1 MKKII
6 FIYSIIFFSASFSCT
21 GQKADEKR
29 RFGAEL
35 TTFEQKQKE
44 AARQDENRNED
55 VQEPAPRVA
64 AGLDFRD
71 AARKATPGVVHIR
84 SIATPEE
91 RRDPYRNI
99 PPQLREFFNL
109 PEGPPA
115 PMEGAGS
122 GVIISDDGYIVTNNH
137 VISRA
142 NEISVTLYDNRT
154 FTADVIGSDPTTDL
168 ALLKIDGKNLP
179 FVEFGDMENVEV
191 GEWVLAVGNPFNL
204 SSTVTAGIISA
215 TSRNLNILQEQAAVE
230 SFIQTDAAVN
240 PGNSGGALV
249 DLEGKL
255 VGINTAIAS
264 PTGTY
269 SGYAF
274 AVPVDL
280 TRKVVNDLLNYGIVQ
295 RGYLGVMIRNVDS
308 QLAEEENLEVTRGA
322 YVDSMVEN
330 GAAEDAGL
338 REGDVIV
345 EIDDQEII
353 SSPQLQSVIAQKRPG
368 DEVRITVM
376 RDGNRRSFDAVL
388 RNERGGTDVITESA
402 GK

>member
-6 FIYSIIFFSASFSCT
+6 LFYSLLFMAINMSCS
-21 GQKADEKR
+21 GQRAEENR
-29 RFGAEL
+29 MGAEL
-35 TTFEQKQKE
+35 TTFEDKQ
-44 AARQDENRNED
+44 RQASTRQALDNPQGASNTT
-55 VQEPAPRVA
+55 VA
-64 AGLDFRD
+64 VGIDFRA

-84 SIATPEE
+84 SIATRED
-91 RRDPYRNI
+91 RDPYRNI

-109 PEGPPA
+109 PQGPP
-115 PMEGAGS
+115 PPVEGAGS

-154 FTADVIGSDPTTDL
+154 FTAEVIGSDPTTDL
-168 ALLKIDGKNLP
+168 ALLKIDGGEMP
-179 FVEFGDMENVEV
+179 FVEFGDMSEVEV

-215 TSRNLNILQEQAAVE
+215 TSRNLNILQEQSAVE

-264 PTGTY
+264 PTGAY

-280 TRKVVNDLLNYGIVQ
+280 TRKVVNDLLNYGVVQ

-308 QLAEEENLEVTRGA
+308 QLAEEEDLEVTRGA
-322 YVDSMVEN
+322 YVDSLVEE
-330 GAAEDAGL
+330 GAALDAGL

-345 EIDDQEII
+345 EIDDVEIV
-353 SSPQLQSVIAQKRPG
+353 SSPQLQSLIAQKRPG
-368 DEVRITVM
+368 DEVQITVL
-376 RDGNRRSFDAVL
+376 RNGSRRSFEAVL
-388 RNERGGTDVITESA
+388 RNELGGTDVITESA
-402 GK
+402 GRN

>member
-6 FIYSIIFFSASFSCT
+6 LFYSLLFMAINMSCS
-21 GQKADEKR
+21 GQRAEENR
-29 RFGAEL
+29 MGAEL
-35 TTFEQKQKE
+35 TTFEDKQ
-44 AARQDENRNED
+44 RQASTRQALDNPQGASNTT
-55 VQEPAPRVA
+55 VA
-64 AGLDFRD
+64 AGIDFRA

-84 SIATPEE
+84 SIATRED
-91 RRDPYRNI
+91 RDPYRNI

-109 PEGPPA
+109 PQGPP
-115 PMEGAGS
+115 PPVEGAGS

-154 FTADVIGSDPTTDL
+154 FTAEVIGSDPTTDL
-168 ALLKIDGKNLP
+168 ALLKIDGGEMP
-179 FVEFGDMENVEV
+179 FVEFGDMSEVEV

-215 TSRNLNILQEQAAVE
+215 TSRNLNILQEQSAVE

-264 PTGTY
+264 PTGAY

-280 TRKVVNDLLNYGIVQ
+280 TRKVVNDLLNYGVVQ

-308 QLAEEENLEVTRGA
+308 QLAEEEDLEVTRGA
-322 YVDSMVEN
+322 YVDSLVEE
-330 GAAEDAGL
+330 GAALDAGL

-345 EIDDQEII
+345 EIDDVEIV
-353 SSPQLQSVIAQKRPG
+353 SSPQLQSLIAQKRPG
-368 DEVRITVM
+368 DEVQITVL
-376 RDGNRRSFDAVL
+376 RNGSRRSFEAVL
-388 RNERGGTDVITESA
+388 RNELGGTDVITESA
-402 GK
+402 GRN